1 MKYFLFSRVTL
12 LGVVATL
19 ASGSVLAGQTLD
31 FGKRLYD
38 SNCASCHGLTG
49 KGDGPMKAS
58 LTVAPSDLTTIAKKN
73 KGVLPVARLNAVIDG
88 RMTVGSR
95 GAPPGGWD
103 VAEPPARQVDP
114 HGSREMPVWGQD
126 FSAKVGTDWPA
137 HMDVPYNPEVFVR
150 GRIMALVD
158 YIARLQEK

>member
-12 LGVVATL
+12 LGVVAAL
-19 ASGSVLAGQTLD
+19 ASGPILADQPLD

-49 KGDGPMKAS
+49 KGDGVMKDY
-58 LTVAPSDLTTIAKKN
+58 LTKKPADLTTIAMKN
-73 KGVLPVARLNAVIDG
+73 NSVLPVERLNEVIDG
-88 RMTVGSR
+88 RKVVG
-95 GAPPGGWD
+95 A
-103 VAEPPARQVDP
+103 
-114 HGSREMPVWGQD
+114 HGSRDMPVWGQY
-126 FSAKVGTDWPA
+126 FSTKVGTDWPVR
-137 HMDVPYNPEVFVR
+137 MDVPFDPEVFVR